1 LWCSDKLVLSCFFD
15 LKLESF
21 AAVIPNHPQSS
32 QIIAFHRKS
41 SREKKEKRILDEK
54 IDLIM
59 SLEME
64 GTIQFRFFL
73 NPISER

>member
-1 LWCSDKLVLSCFFD
+1 LCSDKLVLGCFFD

-21 AAVIPNHPQSS
+21 AAVIPNHP
-32 QIIAFHRKS
+32 KS
-41 SREKKEKRILDEK
+41 PREKKEKRILDGK

-64 GTIQFRFFL
+64 GTIQFRFIL
-73 NPISER
+73 NSIFEDEALKT